1 MIRRQA
7 GLKKDSYK
15 QEMFVM
21 ARMMKAAVLKG
32 VRDIEIQDIP
42 VPDIG
47 PKDVL
52 IKVSNCG
59 ICGSDIH
66 SYTTGMYVEPGQ
78 VMGHEF
84 TGIAYAVG
92 DEVEGI
98 STGNR
103 VTGFSAGVC
112 GECDACKRGQPLLC
126 AALFRN
132 STGYG
137 RPGAF
142 AEFVKI
148 ENAILGA
155 TIHKLPDSIDNI
167 TAAMIEPVSV
177 GVSAVTQAHVKAGD
191 RVVVLGAGMIGNAC
205 LQAAKAAGAAEVLVI
220 EVSSTRLK
228 LAKESGADDVFD
240 ARNGDALDW
249 VIDKFGPAPYHYHVG
264 GNADVVFEAAGAPV
278 TIRQAFEMVRPG
290 GTICF
295 VGLPEGATPIDTTK
309 IVHKM
314 PHIVGSLGGDFV
326 AAIERLSSGKIR
338 AKQLM
343 THRYPFD
350 KIKEAFEMQLNADET
365 VKVMVAMEDTGV

>member
-1 MIRRQA
+1 
-7 GLKKDSYK
+7 
-15 QEMFVM
+15 M
-21 ARMMKAAVLKG
+21 AQMMKAAVLNG

-66 SYTTGMYVEPGQ
+66 SYSTGMYVEPGQ

-92 DEVEGI
+92 DEVEGV
-98 STGNR
+98 TVGDR
-103 VTGFSAGVC
+103 VTGFSAGIC

-126 AALFRN
+126 AALFQN

-148 ENAILGA
+148 ENAMLGA

-177 GVSAVTQAHVKAGD
+177 GVSAVAEAHVKEGD

-205 LQAAKAAGAAEVLVI
+205 LQAAKAAGAAEVLAI
-220 EVSSTRLK
+220 EVSSTRLR

-240 ARNGDALDW
+240 ARSGDALEW
-249 VIDKFGPAPYHYHVG
+249 VIEKFGPAPYHYHVG

-295 VGLPEGATPIDTTK
+295 VGLPEDAVPIDTTK

-338 AKQLM
+338 ANQLM
-343 THRYPFD
+343 THRYPLD

-365 VKVMVAMEDTGV
+365 VKVMIDMEEAGA

>member
-1 MIRRQA
+1 
-7 GLKKDSYK
+7 
-15 QEMFVM
+15 M
-21 ARMMKAAVLKG
+21 AEMMKAAVLKG
-32 VRDIEIQDIP
+32 VREIEIEDIP
-42 VPDIG
+42 IPEIG
-47 PKDVL
+47 PGDVL

-66 SYTTGMYVEPGQ
+66 SFTTGMYVEPGQ

-84 TGIAYAVG
+84 TGIAWRVG
-92 DEVEGI
+92 EEVEGI
-98 STGNR
+98 SEGDR

-126 AALFRN
+126 AALFEN

-148 ENAILGA
+148 ENAVPGA

-177 GVSAVTQAHVKAGD
+177 GVTAVAEANVKPGD

-205 LQAAKAAGAAEVLVI
+205 MQAAKAAGASEVLAI
-220 EVSSTRLK
+220 EVSTTRLN
-228 LAKESGADDVFD
+228 LARESGADDVFD
-240 ARNGDALDW
+240 ARTGDALEW
-249 VIDKFGPAPYHYHVG
+249 VIEKFGPAPYHYHVG
-264 GNADVVFEAAGAPV
+264 GNADVVFEAAGVPV

-290 GTICF
+290 GTVCF
-295 VGLPEGATPIDTTK
+295 VGLPEEAAPIDTTK

-314 PHIVGSLGGDFV
+314 PHVLGSLGGDFV
-326 AAIERLSSGKIR
+326 QAIERLSSGKIR
-338 AKQLM
+338 ANQLV
-343 THRYPFD
+343 THRFPLSR
-350 KIKEAFEMQLNADET
+350 IKEAFETQLNADET
-365 VKVMVAMEDTGV
+365 VKVMIDIDEAAAGAG